1 MRKMSL
7 PGCEA
12 LRSKRRGSVADSAA
26 TQGGVGFHETYASKS
41 LSDLP
46 KTVRFWPWV
55 TFQRLESDW
64 SLPEWPECDEV
75 ALARNRVLLGTMEF
89 SPLEFTSDELCWLA
103 LDIFKKVGLPAQMTE
118 EQVVR
123 FILAVRLHMHDNT
136 YHNWHHVCDVLN
148 TTFAFSVKTR
158 LLEKLNPLE
167 KFALLCAALCHDI
180 DHPGATSSFVANAGH
195 LFESDFRNAILE
207 KHHALRTFEVM
218 VNSDVGLLTGLST
231 VEYYAFRATVS
242 TCIWGTDFGSHAAF
256 LARLSAH
263 LEACDCASSAGEEAP
278 AIDRSLELV
287 LLLKVYP
294 KPCT

>member
-1 MRKMSL
+1 MSL
-7 PGCEA
+7 PGCGA
-12 LRSKRRGSVADSAA
+12 VHSRRRGSVADSAA
-26 TQGGVGFHETYASKS
+26 AQDGVDCQQIFASKRSERESHCKS

-46 KTVRFWPWV
+46 KTVRIWPWV

-64 SLPEWPECDEV
+64 ALPEWPECDRA
-75 ALARNRVLLGTMEF
+75 ALARGRSLLGTMEF
-89 SPLEFTSDELCWLA
+89 SPLEFTSDELCWMA
-103 LDIFKKVGLPAQMTE
+103 LDIFKEVGLPAQVIE

-136 YHNWHHVCDVLN
+136 YHNWHHVVDVLN
-148 TTFAFSVKTR
+148 TTLAFSVRTHVLPR
-158 LLEKLNPLE
+158 LTPLD

-231 VEYYAFRATVS
+231 EEYYAFRATVS
-242 TCIWGTDFGSHAAF
+242 TCIWGTDFGSHASF

-263 LEACDCASSAGEEAP
+263 LEVFVPIYRC
-278 AIDRSLELV
+278 I
-287 LLLKVYP
+287 
-294 KPCT
+294 PCCCCSTFFLY